1 MFAKQTTHDFQ
12 PAFWAG
18 VTLAVPAQRPAA
30 QAPLGMAQRG
40 PGEWVSRMAQAVTLW
55 RERARDRRTLVEL
68 DEHIL
73 RDIGLTRTD
82 VLSEAQKPFWR
93 A

>member
-18 VTLAVPAQRPAA
+18 VTLAVPAQRPAI
-30 QAPLGMAQRG
+30 QAPLGLVQRG
-40 PGEWVSRMAQAVTLW
+40 LGHWISHLVQVVTLW
-55 RERARDRRTLVEL
+55 RERARDRRALMEL
-68 DEHIL
+68 DDHIL
-73 RDIGLTRTD
+73 RDIGFTRGD
-82 VLSEAQKPFWR
+82 AMLEAQKAFWR